1 MKAQVRLRRWGNSMS
16 YQWIL
21 TPILVPEIGAVIFK
35 PGMHMNTFSGRMLLM
50 TLPAELKHKPSGL
63 ISLSQQ
69 YLSDKLNEIEALTP
83 VMNLAIDPEPPASFM
98 KFPKLQ
104 RWTNDDY
111 LKWVKSQPCCVCG
124 ATADDPHHIIGY
136 GQGGI
141 GTKAHDLFTIPLC
154 RVHHSEL
161 HKDPKG
167 WEQEN
172 GSQLVLLFKF
182 LDRSIGLG
190 VFG

>member
-1 MKAQVRLRRWGNSMS
+1 MTDFWL
-16 YQWIL
+16 L
-21 TPILVPEIGAVIFK
+21 TPIRVPEIGIVMFK
-35 PGMHMNTFSGRMLLM
+35 PGHYSNEFMERMLLM
-50 TLPAELKHKPSGL
+50 PVPDELRELASGRLSLP
-63 ISLSQQ
+63 SQ
-69 YLSDKLNEIEALTP
+69 YFSDEFKDERVSKAVLNLT
-83 VMNLAIDPEPPASFM
+83 VDPEPPASFM
-98 KFPKLQ
+98 KKPKSR
-104 RWTNDDY
+104 RWTSEDY

-124 ATADDPHHIIGY
+124 STADDAHHIIGY
-136 GQGGI
+136 GLGGM

-172 GSQLVLLFKF
+172 GCQLMLLFKF
-182 LDRSIGLG
+182 LNQSISQG